1 MKKFYVLD
9 PHVAGTTR
17 YDVGETREADE
28 NDVQHLVEL
37 KVLGDK
43 APKKVPDY
51 ERDGLKDVDLGKAGK
66 DQLLVIAA
74 YEGVDAPKGEGHTE
88 AELRKAIDA
97 KRKAA

>member
-1 MKKFYVLD
+1 MKKFHVLD

-17 YDVGETREADE
+17 YEIGDIREADE
-28 NDVQHLVEL
+28 AEVQHLVEL

-43 APKKVPDY
+43 APKKALDY
-51 ERDGLKDVDLGKAGK
+51 EQDGLAKVDLAKATK

-74 YEGVDAPKGEGHTE
+74 YETADAPKGADHTE
-88 AELRKAIDA
+88 AELRKAIEA